1 MKIFNIGIFPKRYF
15 MIDFTRARL
24 TIYKNRRD
32 NDSAQIVL
40 FRDVLKCFGLNWQ
53 GSKPTAYWTYSF
65 YLETTARKYVL
76 VAATPQEKEIWLAA
90 FKYIIPSTKTLQ
102 DIIKGNDDT
111 QKKEPIK
118 QPKGRKLDTLTR
130 SASESVTVK
139 NKAPQAMNSHINTKA
154 QIQPT
159 KH

>member
-15 MIDFTRARL
+15 VIDFTRARL

-32 NDSAQIVL
+32 NDSSQIIL

-53 GSKPTAYWTYSF
+53 GTKVTDYWTYSF
-65 YLETTARKYVL
+65 YLETTVRKYVL

-102 DIIKGNDDT
+102 DIIKVND
-111 QKKEPIK
+111 
-118 QPKGRKLDTLTR
+118 
-130 SASESVTVK
+130 
-139 NKAPQAMNSHINTKA
+139 
-154 QIQPT
+154 
-159 KH
+159 